1 MRCKFCGREVETMEL
16 RNGDYVTIDKI
27 PCRFDESE
35 SGAEIATY
43 HGYLMTGIPCTRGK
57 RMGNVLHRS
66 SCKGFRQDV
75 RRMNAIKNGL
85 AKKQQLAE
93 KKARQLEERF
103 RIMWAK
109 NRQITFL

>member
-1 MRCKFCGREVETMEL
+1 MVCKFCGREVETMEL

-35 SGAEIATY
+35 NGAEIATY
-43 HGYLMTGIPCTRGK
+43 HGYLLTGTPSRNGK

-66 SCKGFRQDV
+66 SCVKFGQEI
-75 RRMNAIKNGL
+75 RRMNAIRNAAANKEQRA
-85 AKKQQLAE
+85 AKKAQKQ
-93 KKARQLEERF
+93 EER
-103 RIMWAK
+103 INYICEK

>member
-1 MRCKFCGREVETMEL
+1 MVCKFCGREVETMEL

-43 HGYLMTGIPCTRGK
+43 HGYLMTGIPNTRGK

-66 SCKGFRQDV
+66 SCVKFGQEA

-85 AKKQQLAE
+85 AKKQQRAE
-93 KKARQLEERF
+93 KKARRQEEQF
-103 RIMWAK
+103 RIICGK